1 MTPVN
6 NVKFINYRKLVWLWH
21 VFVALMSYVST
32 FVLLDSSFHSKF
44 CFLSS
49 KTKFW
54 DLAVATVSSRFSR
67 PRCYIHSV
75 IRIVISMMRNENFS
89 QFFIK
94 FFFLHFAQPKILSE
108 KTIILNVWSLALV
121 ILCIWSETTCLRE
134 TLPRNMKN
142 VIFDFNCYSLAFWIS
157 SIKLLH
163 E

>member
-94 FFFLHFAQPKILSE
+94 FFFYIS
-108 KTIILNVWSLALV
+108 LNRKF
-121 ILCIWSETTCLRE
+121 CLRKQLFLMFE
-134 TLPRNMKN
+134 VWHWLYYVFEVKQL
-142 VIFDFNCYSLAFWIS
+142 VFV
-157 SIKLLH
+157 KLCL
-163 E
+163 EIWKM